1 MNLTA
6 SADFPT
12 PPSLFSTLK
21 KEKLIVNLNDFHNK
35 CDEPKKKKSEN
46 ENKPH
51 YHYFML
57 NITG

>member
-35 CDEPKKKKSEN
+35 CDEQKKKKKVKMKTN
-46 ENKPH
+46 PI
-51 YHYFML
+51 
-57 NITG
+57 ITTLC